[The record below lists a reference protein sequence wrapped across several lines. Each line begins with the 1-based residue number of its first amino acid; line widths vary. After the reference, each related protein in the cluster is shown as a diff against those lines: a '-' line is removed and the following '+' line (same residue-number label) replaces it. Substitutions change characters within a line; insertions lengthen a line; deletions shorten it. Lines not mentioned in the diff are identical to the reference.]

1 MTLLKTLKV
10 TQTIQSKVTAE
21 LESTELMPPLHG
33 IVRCVGNSFG
43 IPSSAYI
50 PIMSLHPSK
59 NVLFAPCKMG

>member
-21 LESTELMPPLHG
+21 LESSEVMPPLHG

-50 PIMSLHPSK
+50 PIMHVYPSK
-59 NVLFAPCKMG
+59 DVIFAPCTIG